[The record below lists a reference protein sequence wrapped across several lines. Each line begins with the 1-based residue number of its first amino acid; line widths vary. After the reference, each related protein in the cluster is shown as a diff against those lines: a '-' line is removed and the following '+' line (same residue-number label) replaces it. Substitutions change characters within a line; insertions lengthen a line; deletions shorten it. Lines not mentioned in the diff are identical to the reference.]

1 MKRLFIFFTVLAI
14 TALAC
19 NMPGINASQG
29 QTPQAISQ
37 LLVTPDPNATSTP
50 TPFLPAAATATAQAT
65 QTQQPTETPTV
76 QVIDGGEGV
85 TKILL
90 LGSDWR
96 PSSGFRTD
104 VIMLVSINRRT
115 GATSVVSFPRDLY
128 VTLPGYRQERI
139 NVAQALGGFELTQAT
154 YQYNFGFMPD
164 YYVMTNFQ
172 GFKNIIDSLGG
183 ITVNAS
189 RELYDSCDLSWQDG
203 SGKCSAGPGEVQMD
217 GETALWY
224 VRSRY
229 SSSDFDRTRRAQEVI
244 KATFVKMMS
253 LNAISKIP
261 DLYSALKSN
270 VETNIPLDVI
280 ISLAR
285 FAPGLIANTDQIK
298 QYAIGSQDVWAWM
311 TAEGAQVL
319 LPNPDRIQPILSEA
333 LNIE

>member
-1 MKRLFIFFTVLAI
+1 
-14 TALAC
+14 
-19 NMPGINASQG
+19 MPGINAPQG
-29 QTPQAISQ
+29 QTPQAVSQ

-65 QTQQPTETPTV
+65 QTQQPSETPTV
-76 QVIDGGEGV
+76 QAIDGGEGV
-85 TKILL
+85 AKILL

-104 VIMLVSINRRT
+104 VIMVVSINRRT

-139 NVAQALGGFELTQAT
+139 NVAQALGGFELTQST
-154 YQYNFGFMPD
+154 FQYNFGFMPD

-203 SGKCSAGPGEVQMD
+203 AGKCSVGPGEVQMD

-261 DLYSALKSN
+261 DLYGAFKSN

-285 FAPGLIANTDQIK
+285 FAPGLISNTDQIK
-298 QYAIGSQDVWAWM
+298 QYAIGSQDVWAWL

>member
-1 MKRLFIFFTVLAI
+1 
-14 TALAC
+14 
-19 NMPGINASQG
+19 MPGINASQG